1 MNKTPVSARFAGEG
15 VPSAHLM
22 KGLKTEKWEA
32 ESDMRPIWKGT
43 ISFGMVSI
51 LDSLYLPTLREELKF
66 RLLRAS
72 DLSPINY
79 MRVAETDGKEV
90 P

>member
-1 MNKTPVSARFAGEG
+1 MRGWCRF
-15 VPSAHLM
+15 P
-22 KGLKTEKWEA
+22 T
-32 ESDMRPIWKGT
+32 R
-43 ISFGMVSI
+43 SI
-51 LDSLYLPTLREELKF
+51 PTLREELKF

>member
-1 MNKTPVSARFAGEG
+1 
-15 VPSAHLM
+15 
-22 KGLKTEKWEA
+22 
-32 ESDMRPIWKGT
+32 MRSIWKGT

-51 LDSLYLPTLREELKF
+51 PDSLYLPTLREELKF

-90 P
+90 H